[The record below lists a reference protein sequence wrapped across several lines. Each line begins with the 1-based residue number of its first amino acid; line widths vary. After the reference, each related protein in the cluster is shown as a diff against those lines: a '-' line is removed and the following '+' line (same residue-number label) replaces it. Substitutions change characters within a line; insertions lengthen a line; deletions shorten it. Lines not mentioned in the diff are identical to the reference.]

1 MYLRNATVCK
11 LVCGNAAQANWM
23 EDVTRLLNTHSDNE
37 GFSQRVQLS
46 HAKPVLEPRPS
57 IEKLSKTD
65 QEDNCA
71 SSSKIKTV
79 RGLVFQ

>member
-1 MYLRNATVCK
+1 MRNATVCK
-11 LVCGNAAQANWM
+11 LAGGNAAQANW
-23 EDVTRLLNTHSDNE
+23 E

-57 IEKLSKTD
+57 IEKLTKTD